1 MQKIL
6 PPSLLRL
13 ANACNAPLYI
23 VGGSVRDHLAGL
35 TASTPRDW
43 DICSPTLAERFVEI
57 ARGAGFTV
65 QAVYKNTGT
74 VKLSDG
80 ENNDFEYSCFR
91 SDKYI
96 RGLHTPVEITF
107 TTDITLDA
115 RRRDFTVNAIYYD
128 IAKGAYADPLGGIAD
143 LREKRLSTVAPAEK
157 VFGEDGLRL
166 MRLAR
171 FSAQLGFRPDA
182 DCLQGATANAK
193 LLRDVSPERIFAE
206 LTAILCADERYG
218 VPNGHYIGLKVLDE
232 TRVLDEIFPA
242 LTRGRGMQQRADY
255 HKYDVLEHSLRAASY
270 APQNLRLI
278 ALLHDL
284 GKPFCKERDGNSYAH
299 PEEGARLAVEAL
311 SWLKAPKR
319 LLVQAETLIRLHM
332 YDFDCQTGEN
342 KLRRFFATHGEILD
356 DLLALKQA
364 DYSACT
370 DDLSPAPTVEKWK
383 RILQKMQAEGAPLT
397 LKQLAVT
404 GKDLLAIGIPAP
416 EISKTLTKLLTH
428 ASVNPK
434 DNQTSRLLFLA
445 RKL

>member
-13 ANACNAPLYI
+13 ANACDAPLYI

-43 DICSPTLAERFVEI
+43 DICSPIPAERFVEI

-128 IAKGAYADPLGGIAD
+128 IVKDEYVDPLDGLVA

-171 FSAQLGFRPDA
+171 FSAQLGFQPDE
-182 DCLQGATANAK
+182 DCLQGATANAP

-242 LTRGRGMQQRADY
+242 LTRGRGLQQRADY
-255 HKYDVLEHSLRAASY
+255 HKYDVLEHSLRAALY
-270 APQNLRLI
+270 APRTLRLI

-284 GKPFCKERDGNSYAH
+284 GKPFCAERDGNSYAH

-311 SWLKAPKR
+311 SLLKAPKR

-370 DDLSPAPTVEKWK
+370 DDLSPAPTV
-383 RILQKMQAEGAPLT
+383 AEGAPLT
-397 LKQLAVT
+397 LKQLDVT
-404 GKDLLAIGIPAP
+404 GKELLAIGIPAP
-416 EISKTLTKLLTH
+416 EISKTLTKLLMH
-428 ASVNPK
+428 ASVNPE